1 MDKQELK
8 KFNGDIFFEAQRAAD
23 NSYIYANW
31 IGVQSLE
38 SIVMGGN
45 LLLAMLRKQHCPV
58 IVNNTHE
65 QVGPWEVGINFLVY
79 KWAPE
84 AKVLGVKYFAHILSY
99 GIFGRTSFDTF
110 APLVSSFF
118 EVAAFEDENTA
129 KIWAKA
135 KATSS
140 KVTI

>member
-8 KFNGDIFFEAQRAAD
+8 KSNGNVFFEAEREAD
-23 NSYIYANW
+23 NSYISANW

-45 LLLAMLRKQHCPV
+45 LLLAMLRKQPCAA
-58 IVNNTHE
+58 IVNNNHE
-65 QVGPWEVGINFLVY
+65 LVGPWEIGVNYMVY

-99 GIFGRTSFDTF
+99 GIFGRNSFSMF
-110 APLVSSFF
+110 EPLVKSFF
-118 EVAAFEDENTA
+118 DIEVFETEENA
-129 KIWAKA
+129 KEWAR
-135 KATSS
+135 S
-140 KVTI
+140 KSGSYQT